1 MADLYTCLLQNLLK
15 IITGNYM
22 DSLISNNLYFLDAT
36 GDKISAGMFFMLFA
50 SVDLEIFSI
59 F

>member
-15 IITGNYM
+15 IITSNYM
-22 DSLISNNLYFLDAT
+22 DSLISNNLYLLDAT
-36 GDKISAGMFFMLFA
+36 GDQISAGMFFMLFA